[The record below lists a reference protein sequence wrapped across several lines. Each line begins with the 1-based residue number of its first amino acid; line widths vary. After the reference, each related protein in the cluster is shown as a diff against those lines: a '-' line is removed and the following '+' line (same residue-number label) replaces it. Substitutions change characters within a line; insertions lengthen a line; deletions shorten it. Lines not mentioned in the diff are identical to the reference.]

1 MSAETIEVWRG
12 TATTDVDG
20 NPIQGD
26 PAPIKI
32 LRAMVAPAEHDDQA
46 DEGGRPDTLAYTLY
60 IRGSQPTGIQ
70 PTDLV
75 KVRGQLLHVN
85 GRPQVW
91 HDLHGR
97 YVGDVIQATER
108 TG

>member
-1 MSAETIEVWRG
+1 METIEVWRG

-26 PAPIKI
+26 PALVKT
-32 LRAMVAPAEHDDQA
+32 LQGLVAPAEHDDQA

-60 IRGSQPTGIQ
+60 IRGSRPTGIQ

>member
-1 MSAETIEVWRG
+1 
-12 TATTDVDG
+12 
-20 NPIQGD
+20 
-26 PAPIKI
+26 
-32 LRAMVAPAEHDDQA
+32 MVAPAEHDDQT
-46 DEGGRPDTLAYTLY
+46 DDGGRPDTTAYTLY
-60 IRGSQPTGIQ
+60 VRGSQPTGIQ

>member
-1 MSAETIEVWRG
+1 METIEVWRG

-26 PAPIKI
+26 PAPVKT

>member
-97 YVGDVIQATER
+97 YVVDVIQATER

>member
-1 MSAETIEVWRG
+1 METIEVWRG
-12 TATTDVDG
+12 SDTTDVDG

-26 PAPIKI
+26 PALVKT
-32 LRAMVAPAEHDDQA
+32 LQGLVAPTEHDDQT
-46 DEGGRPDTLAYTLY
+46 DDGGRPDTLAYTLY
-60 IRGSQPTGIQ
+60 VRGSQPTGIQ

-91 HDLHGR
+91 HDPHGR
-97 YVGDVIQATER
+97 YVGDVIQVTER

>member
-1 MSAETIEVWRG
+1 METIEVWRG

-20 NPIQGD
+20 NPIQGA
-26 PAPIKI
+26 PAPIKT

-60 IRGSQPTGIQ
+60 IRGSPPTGIQ